1 MLLIE
6 GIIFSFFSLCDF
18 FSLQDLGLSLSL
30 SLSCMHMGRSA
41 SDFVCNQFSLLDFD
55 WEVHRLIDN
64 HNWWQLEV
72 KLRKKK
78 YDGWYN

>member
-1 MLLIE
+1 MLVSKKDGSRMLLIE

-55 WEVHRLIDN
+55 
-64 HNWWQLEV
+64 
-72 KLRKKK
+72 
-78 YDGWYN
+78 

>member
-1 MLLIE
+1 MLVSKKDGSRMLLIE

-30 SLSCMHMGRSA
+30 SCMHMGRSA

-55 WEVHRLIDN
+55 
-64 HNWWQLEV
+64 
-72 KLRKKK
+72 
-78 YDGWYN
+78 